1 MKKITLSVAL
11 LAAVLTAK
19 SQDTVCTYFTGDRV
33 FEFDFKTSEPIHEN
47 LHETK
52 YYTVEVGY
60 RQVLCLDLSDQ
71 KKGAR
76 KVVTTYPD
84 GTKFVAVLNSKD
96 KVYYTGFGPLKVKVS
111 KQKLFFPLITAND

>member
-33 FEFDFKTSEPIHEN
+33 LEFDYKTSEPIHEN

-60 RQVLCLDLSDQ
+60 RQVLCLDLSDH
-71 KKGAR
+71 KKGVR
-76 KVVTTYPD
+76 KVIITYPD
-84 GTKFVAVLNSKD
+84 GTKFVEVLDSKD
-96 KVYYTGFGPLKVKVS
+96 NVYHSKFGPLKVKVS
-111 KQKLFFPLITAND
+111 KQKLFFPLVTVND